1 MRQAITLTLPFMMQ
15 PITNGENGEPKEIE
29 VSDIS
34 GLCVRLQGVG
44 ETGRGKEIGVSGE
57 TRYEIDGS
65 NIVLH
70 IASLDGYGYAKAI
83 VSGKYGQVCLRAEV
97 SLLSDTEGETSFSL
111 PAYVFKVVDNSTAAA
126 TIVAESVEDLKR
138 AIAELPDGQ
147 AVSVKVAEHTV
158 ALSKLHIL
166 TVDELDTLGNYC
178 TSLADLSEKYSLIN
192 LTWTGESGTVVCAS
206 ILPSTDSEHGW
217 LYEFQEGW
225 RVCKMNAYEFY
236 PENDFLDLASY
247 MDGHSSRLATKEE
260 IGERANLIT
269 EAKSNI
275 VAAVN
280 EVSGKVTD
288 LSEKVDSLIG
298 GETRVDF
305 NLDDYVIDFRIV
317 TTNLV
322 WYKEEGAG
330 ALIPVSEYK
339 GKVVTIVNNNS
350 NLGRFSPLKDNKASN
365 QTPPSFCDG
374 FDFLTDSPIE
384 IGETKSITIPQDCNY
399 LYIYKSY
406 RGADRAPEAVYTTK
420 AGGGR
425 VTVLESEMAQAKNDI
440 ASNAEKIDGVVGEG
454 IFSTLP
460 KLEFLPKMQAAKKRY
475 YSSTNTTQKLPI
487 VLAHISDIHGNFA
500 NVSRFLQ
507 FCDEYASYIDM
518 KVNTGD
524 LVLANWADDTS
535 GYFEKEGANSIVNI
549 IGNHDTRDEAS
560 TNWRKYVGVQAYNRY
575 IAPAISSWGVTQPEG
590 AAANGL
596 CYYYKDYADNLL
608 RIIFVD
614 VMGYDDAQNTWLQGI
629 LADANTNGLH
639 VMIVAHLTSFSTSAE
654 AENAPFIKVDCNY
667 STKGGLLSSS
677 TTSNNYNANAYKMLA
692 SVDAFMTA
700 GGTFIGYLQGH
711 AHYDFIARISKYP
724 SQMVYAIGAT
734 KAGEMRD
741 YNHIVGTRNQDEFQI
756 VSIDT
761 YLHKVV
767 LYKVGAN
774 TDLYG
779 REKNA
784 VCIDYTTGNVIAD
797 H

>member
-1 MRQAITLTLPFMMQ
+1 MLT
-15 PITNGENGEPKEIE
+15 E
-29 VSDIS
+29 
-34 GLCVRLQGVG
+34 LQSL
-44 ETGRGKEIGVSGE
+44 K
-57 TRYEIDGS
+57 
-65 NIVLH
+65 
-70 IASLDGYGYAKAI
+70 LDGTQLMSPDNTLLLIQACYGGDVIAAKEAAD
-83 VSGKYGQVCLRAEV
+83 RAE
-97 SLLSDTEGETSFSL
+97 
-111 PAYVFKVVDNSTAAA
+111 A
-126 TIVAESVEDLKR
+126 TLKELKHAIED
-138 AIAELPDGQ
+138 LPDGQ

-158 ALSKLHIL
+158 ALSKL
-166 TVDELDTLGNYC
+166 
-178 TSLADLSEKYSLIN
+178 
-192 LTWTGESGTVVCAS
+192 
-206 ILPSTDSEHGW
+206 
-217 LYEFQEGW
+217 
-225 RVCKMNAYEFY
+225 
-236 PENDFLDLASY
+236 
-247 MDGHSSRLATKEE
+247 
-260 IGERANLIT
+260 
-269 EAKSNI
+269 
-275 VAAVN
+275 
-280 EVSGKVTD
+280 
-288 LSEKVDSLIG
+288 DSLIG

-406 RGADRAPEAVYTTK
+406 HGADRAPEAVYTTK